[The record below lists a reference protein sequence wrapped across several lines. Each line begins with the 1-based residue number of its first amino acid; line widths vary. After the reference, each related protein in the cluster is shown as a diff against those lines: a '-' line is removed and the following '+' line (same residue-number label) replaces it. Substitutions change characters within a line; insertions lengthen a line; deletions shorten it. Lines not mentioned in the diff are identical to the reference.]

1 MKKLKDMFTMQTL
14 SEVNIEYK
22 NVTIKELFWKSI
34 NTRSNKFVL
43 IFGF

>member
-22 NVTIKELFWKSI
+22 NVTIKELF
-34 NTRSNKFVL
+34 
-43 IFGF
+43 